1 MTEPASEPWE
11 SWMAAAQAGDGAA
24 YALLLRDALPLLR
37 AAARRHLTEPAAQE
51 RAVQDT
57 LRAIHRL
64 RTYCDP
70 ARPVRRWIEGVAEQC
85 CRRRARLE
93 RPSLLTRARRAIHR
107 AVACCAWRDDR
118 AASAG

>member
-1 MTEPASEPWE
+1 MTQHTTEHWQ
-11 SWMAAAQAGDGAA
+11 SWMAAAQEGDGAA

-37 AAARRHLTEPAAQE
+37 AVARRHLAEPAAQE

-64 RTYCDP
+64 RAHCDP
-70 ARPVRRWIEGVAEQC
+70 ARPVRRWVEGIAEQC
-85 CRRRARLE
+85 CRRRARTE
-93 RPSLLTRARRAIHR
+93 RPSLFLRARRALQR
-107 AVACCAWRDDR
+107 ALACSVPRDDR